1 MKKILYSK
9 DQIFLIERLKQARLD
24 ADLTQTE
31 VAKKLKVTQAYVSK
45 IESGQVRLDIFQLKT
60 FANLYKKDVDAF
72 IWKDKKER
80 ERYRKHQWSYCSSVK
95 FVPITTPKG

>member
-1 MKKILYSK
+1 MMKKILYSK
-9 DQIFLIERLKQARLD
+9 DQIFLIERLKKARLD

-60 FANLYKKDVDAF
+60 FANLYRKDVNAL
-72 IWKDKKER
+72 IWKDKKEQ
-80 ERYRKHQWSYCSSVK
+80 EKYRN
-95 FVPITTPKG
+95 F